1 MPSLALLLCP
11 CVVAVV
17 VHLWMV
23 VNKTALFLDFLHID
37 QQIHSCEVLVGVLSA
52 RNNYDLRNAIRSTW
66 LGHLK
71 QHPELQHRIL
81 VKFIVGTD
89 GCDIPEEDREDTYS
103 CKLPNL
109 TLPVIGQEIEAVS
122 VPDESAYIPSEASVV
137 SVEFKV
143 LHTIV
148 ISRLGVFPDEKDL
161 AFRRNVTVKLY
172 QLEQEEAIITARFSP
187 ISFGVSINGLW
198 YKPVE
203 QFILPK
209 GFEGTLVWESLD
221 SEGLNTV
228 DVTGVTFNSG
238 GGVLRIAI
246 GFEGT
251 LVWES
256 LDSEG
261 LNTVDVTGVTF
272 NSGGGVLR
280 IAILEE
286 GVLPHRSTQGIP
298 GLAGGFTYTIYE
310 AESLSQ
316 LLKGRPERMR
326 SHSAVLR
333 EEDASLEE
341 ESRTHQDIVFVDV
354 IDTYRNVPS
363 KLLRFYECHSAVL
376 REEDASLEEESRT
389 HQDIVFVDVIDTY
402 RNVPSKLLR
411 FYEWSVKNTDFD
423 LLLKTDDDCY
433 IDMDAMVKKI
443 EHKGLKRRNF
453 WWGNFR
459 QSWAVDRT
467 GKWQELEYA
476 SPAYPAFACGSGYV
490 ASKDLI
496 HWLANNS
503 EYLKSYQGEDVSM
516 GIWMAAVGPHKFQ
529 DINLGCINQI
539 RG

>member
-23 VNKTALFLDFLHID
+23 INKTASFLDLLHTAD
-37 QQIHSCEVLVGVLSA
+37 QQVHSCEVLVGVLSA
-52 RNNYDLRNAIRSTW
+52 RHNYDLRNAIRNTW

-71 QHPELQHRIL
+71 QHSELQHRIL
-81 VKFIVGTD
+81 VKFIVGTY

-143 LHTIV
+143 HHTIV
-148 ISRLGVFPDEKDL
+148 ISRLGVFPDEKDV

-221 SEGLNTV
+221 SEGLNTA

-238 GGVLRIAI
+238 GGVLRIA
-246 GFEGT
+246 T
-251 LVWES
+251 
-256 LDSEG
+256 
-261 LNTVDVTGVTF
+261 
-272 NSGGGVLR
+272 
-280 IAILEE
+280 LEE

-310 AESLSQ
+310 AESLSE

-333 EEDASLEE
+333 EEDAL
-341 ESRTHQDIVFVDV
+341 
-354 IDTYRNVPS
+354 
-363 KLLRFYECHSAVL
+363 
-376 REEDASLEEESRT
+376 LEEESRT

-496 HWLANNS
+496 QWLANNS

-529 DINLGCINQI
+529 DSSWLCEKECQADMLSSPQYSAEELTELWSRRVSCGNPCACQED

>member
-23 VNKTALFLDFLHID
+23 VNKTALFLDLLHTD

-52 RNNYDLRNAIRSTW
+52 RNNYDLRNAIRNTW

-71 QHPELQHRIL
+71 HHPELQHRIL

-246 GFEGT
+246 
-251 LVWES
+251 
-256 LDSEG
+256 
-261 LNTVDVTGVTF
+261 
-272 NSGGGVLR
+272 
-280 IAILEE
+280 LEE

-333 EEDASLEE
+333 EEDALLEE

-363 KLLRFYECHSAVL
+363 KLLRFYEC
-376 REEDASLEEESRT
+376 
-389 HQDIVFVDVIDTY
+389 
-402 RNVPSKLLR
+402 
-411 FYEWSVKNTDFD
+411 
-423 LLLKTDDDCY
+423 
-433 IDMDAMVKKI
+433 
-443 EHKGLKRRNF
+443 
-453 WWGNFR
+453 FR

-496 HWLANNS
+496 QWLANNS

-529 DINLGCINQI
+529 DSGWLCEKECQADMLSSPQYSAEELAELWSRRVSCGNPCACQEDQG
-539 RG
+539 